1 MTIGLLLAAALV
13 LLALARGSES
23 QRATPEQVASA
34 RAIAGAR
41 LQQLADER
49 EERFR
54 LYHQAW
60 RVGHVGARRE
70 LAQGYVLEFPRLRS
84 GGGQ

>member
-1 MTIGLLLAAALV
+1 MTLTLSMLAAVVV
-13 LLALARGSES
+13 LLALSRGWHAE
-23 QRATPEQVASA
+23 RATPEQVASA

-54 LYHQAW
+54 LYHRAW
-60 RVGHVGARRE
+60 SFGGGARRGP
-70 LAQGYVLEFPRLRS
+70 ARGYVLEFTARAGSR
-84 GGGQ
+84 